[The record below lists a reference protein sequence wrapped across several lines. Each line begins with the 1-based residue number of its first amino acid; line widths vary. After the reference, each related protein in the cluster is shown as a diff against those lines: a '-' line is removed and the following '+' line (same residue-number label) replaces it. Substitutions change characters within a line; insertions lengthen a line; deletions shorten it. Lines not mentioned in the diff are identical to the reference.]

1 MTEKKTTPPANDLA
15 TAVAAALAAVGLGG
29 GDSGKTV
36 SSESIKLTTASAKQL
51 LQTIADDI
59 QFTGKFTP
67 ADIAAFVASYNK
79 MANEQLDTVIREA
92 RETTQSGKTGDIAS
106 TVKNIITTKYPSFF
120 DPKTFTRDFIWS
132 KVNFKDEKTLGA
144 KALDALTTARGIA
157 KAYNLSTVSEVEIQ
171 DAAKKIAS
179 GKLSADDYKTQLASK
194 ASIEYPQYGE
204 RLKTTPGATIRDLV
218 NPVLRVIADSWE
230 VDVNSLDLNDPFID
244 KLIRPD
250 GTVGKISP
258 ASIGEA
264 KRAADAHPNRDKTV
278 AENNNA
284 RNAATDLASALGFGV

>member
-1 MTEKKTTPPANDLA
+1 MTPEQE
-15 TAVAAALAAVGLGG
+15 AALNALVQRSLQ
-29 GDSGKTV
+29 GDTGKTV

-79 MANEQLDTVIREA
+79 MANEQLDTVIRDA
-92 RETTQSGKTGDIAS
+92 RDATKSGKTGDITS

-132 KVNFKDEKTLGA
+132 KVNFKDEKTLGP

-157 KAYNLSTVSEVEIQ
+157 KAYNLSTVSDVEIQ
-171 DAAKKIAS
+171 DAAKKIAT
-179 GKLSADDYKTQLASK
+179 GKLSADDYKTQLA
-194 ASIEYPQYGE
+194 ARAAIEYPQYAE
-204 RLKTTPGATIRDLV
+204 RFKTTPGATVRDLV
-218 NPVLRVIADSWE
+218 NPVLKVIADAWE
-230 VDVNSLDLNDPFID
+230 VDINSLDLNDPFID

-250 GTVGKISP
+250 GTVGKAQP
-258 ASIGEA
+258 ASVGEA
-264 KRAADAHPNRDKTV
+264 MRAAMMHSNRNKTV

-284 RNAATDLASALGFGV
+284 RDAATELGSALGFGV

>member
-1 MTEKKTTPPANDLA
+1 MADDLVTVVSA
-15 TAVAAALAAVGLGG
+15 AVAAAFKSYGG
-29 GDSGKTV
+29 GDAGKTV

-59 QFTGKFTP
+59 QFTGKFTS
-67 ADIAAFVASYNK
+67 AEIAAFVASYNK

-92 RETTQSGKTGDIAS
+92 RETTQSGKTGDIAA

-120 DPKTFTRDFIWS
+120 DPKTFTKDFIWS
-132 KVNFKDEKTLGA
+132 KVNFKDEKTLGP

-171 DAAKKIAS
+171 DAAKKIAT
-179 GKLSADDYKTQLASK
+179 GKLSADDYKTQLAAK
-194 ASIEYPQYGE
+194 AAIEYPQYGE

-218 NPVLRVIADSWE
+218 NPILKVVADSWE
-230 VDVNSLDLNDPFID
+230 VDINSLDLNDPFID

-250 GTVGKISP
+250 GTVGKILP
-258 ASIGEA
+258 ASVGEA
-264 KRAADAHPNRDKTV
+264 KRAADAHPNRNKTV

-284 RNAATDLASALGFGV
+284 RDAATELGSALGFGV